1 MPQIFPARLG
11 NITQPS
17 SCQGK
22 TPKSNKHANR
32 DSTAHLHSM
41 ESSRNTFAYRPLDV
55 EKREIRLVILA
66 PASSF
71 EDDIHC
77 TLQHVSLDEDPQYEA
92 LSYTWGDENVTDEIF
107 LNSQSFQVTT
117 NLVSFLRHLRLAS
130 QPRTLWADAIAINQR
145 DMKERGHQ
153 VAYMGEVYKSAQC
166 DLLWLGPEARGSSEA
181 LRLLDDLS
189 SQSSRTAVW
198 SRLKQLDKVDL
209 RRLSKIFIQQP
220 VLTRIWII
228 QELILAKNIRLFYGR
243 RSLPW
248 TTAQHIAIEYWHRF
262 SLSNFSFFRD
272 EIGHLGN
279 MLSISLE
286 RSPPSTEEK
295 DLLDTWVTFS
305 ECRCKDN
312 RDKVYGILNLANNLN
327 IQPDYEISPEVLFGL
342 VTRAHLSLR
351 QDVDIL
357 RFCQRSHR
365 PEDTHPSNMDTMHI
379 LPSWVP
385 DFGSGLSD
393 SVFATQE
400 ANIQFTRA
408 PWSDISQQDLN
419 EAGSPQTLK
428 LRGLILDI
436 IPKVDLGCQ
445 MREKLF
451 TGRQALVSA
460 LREGYSY
467 LERSRIPGA
476 RYFNGDDFHEAYWR
490 TLVSDRF
497 REGRGMAHE
506 RINDKSYFWRECLE
520 SLLSDVQV
528 EEQSHADQLKDW
540 LVFCAT
546 GSIFCLTKKDYMALV
561 PKNAESGDLI
571 CALYGGRLHYVLR
584 PVSGDPDSEMVRV
597 IGAAYVHGLMDG
609 KVIQL
614 RDEGVLKERVFTLV

>member
-1 MPQIFPARLG
+1 MPQNFSERLG

-22 TPKSNKHANR
+22 TPKSTKHANR
-32 DSTAHLHSM
+32 DSTAHLYSM

-77 TLQHVSLDEDPQYEA
+77 TLQHVLLNEDPQYEA
-92 LSYTWGDENVTDEIF
+92 LSYTWGDENLTDEIF
-107 LNSQSFQVTT
+107 LDGQSFQVTT
-117 NLVSFLRHLRLAS
+117 NLVSFLRHLRLTS
-130 QPRTLWADAIAINQR
+130 QPRILWADAIAINQR
-145 DMKERGHQ
+145 DTKERGHQ
-153 VAYMGEVYKSAQC
+153 VAFMGEVYKSAQC
-166 DLLWLGPEARGSSEA
+166 DLLWLGPEAPDSSNA
-181 LRLLDDLS
+181 LRLLVDLS
-189 SQSSRTAVW
+189 SQSSRTAVQ
-198 SRLKQLDKVDL
+198 SLL
-209 RRLSKIFIQQP
+209 RRLDIVKLRRIFKIFIQQP

-228 QELILAKNIRLFYGR
+228 QELILAKNIRLFCGR
-243 RSLPW
+243 RSLQW
-248 TTAQHIAIEYWHRF
+248 TTAQDIAIEYLHRF
-262 SLSNFSFFRD
+262 SLSNSSSFRD
-272 EIGHLGN
+272 GNDHLLN
-279 MLSISLE
+279 MLSVSIK
-286 RSPPSTEEK
+286 RSPSSTEEK

-305 ECRCKDN
+305 ECHCKDI

-365 PEDTHPSNMDTMHI
+365 PEDTHTSNMNTVHI

-385 DFGSGLSD
+385 DFGSGLHFSI
-393 SVFATQE
+393 FATQE
-400 ANIQFTRA
+400 ANITFTKS
-408 PWSDISQQDLN
+408 PWSNTSQQDLN
-419 EAGSPQTLK
+419 EAGSPETLK

-436 IPKVDLGCQ
+436 IPEVDFGCQ
-445 MREKLF
+445 MRETAGIHKNN
-451 TGRQALVSA
+451 ASA
-460 LREGYSY
+460 FREGYSY

-490 TLVSDRF
+490 TLVSGRF
-497 REGRGMAHE
+497 REGPSMAHE
-506 RINDKSYFWRECLE
+506 RISDKSYFWRECLE

-528 EEQSHADQLKDW
+528 EEQSHADQLKNW
-540 LVFCAT
+540 LAICAAV
-546 GSIFCLTKKDYMALV
+546 SIFCLTKKDYMALV
-561 PKNAESGDLI
+561 PENAESGDVI

-584 PVSGDPDSEMVRV
+584 PVFGDPDSEMMRV
-597 IGAAYVHGLMDG
+597 VGPAYVHGLMDG

>member
-1 MPQIFPARLG
+1 
-11 NITQPS
+11 
-17 SCQGK
+17 
-22 TPKSNKHANR
+22 
-32 DSTAHLHSM
+32 M

-55 EKREIRLVILA
+55 ENREIRLVILA

-77 TLQHVSLDEDPQYEA
+77 TLQPVSLNEDPQYEA

-107 LNSQSFQVTT
+107 LDGQSFQVTT

-130 QPRTLWADAIAINQR
+130 QPRVLWADAIAINQR
-145 DMKERGHQ
+145 DPTERGHQ
-153 VAYMGEVYKSAQC
+153 VAFMGEVYKSAQC
-166 DLLWLGPEARGSSEA
+166 DLLWLGPEASDSSKA
-181 LRLLDDLS
+181 LRLLVDLS
-189 SQSSRTAVW
+189 SQSSRTAVQ
-198 SRLKQLDKVDL
+198 SRLEQLDMTQL
-209 RRLSKIFIQQP
+209 RCLFKIFIQQP

-228 QELILAKNIRLFYGR
+228 QELILAKNIRLFCGR
-243 RSLPW
+243 RSLQW
-248 TTAQHIAIEYWHRF
+248 TTAQEIAIEYWNRF

-272 EIGHLGN
+272 EIYHLGN
-279 MLSISLE
+279 MLSMSLE
-286 RSPPSTEEK
+286 RSPSSTEEK
-295 DLLDTWVTFS
+295 DLLDTWVAFS

-365 PEDTHPSNMDTMHI
+365 PEDTHPSNMDTMRI

-385 DFGSGLSD
+385 DFGSGLHASP
-393 SVFATQE
+393 FITQE
-400 ANIQFTRA
+400 ANIKFTRT
-408 PWSDISQQDLN
+408 PWSNTSQQDLN
-419 EAGSPQTLK
+419 EAGSPETLT
-428 LRGLILDI
+428 LRGMILDI
-436 IPKVDLGCQ
+436 IPKVDFGCQ
-445 MREKLF
+445 MRE
-451 TGRQALVSA
+451 TALTREGNASA
-460 LREGYSY
+460 FREGYSF
-467 LERSRIPGA
+467 LEKSRIPGA

-490 TLVSDRF
+490 TLVGDRF
-497 REGRGMAHE
+497 CEGPGMACE
-506 RINDKSYFWRECLE
+506 RISDKSYFWRECLK

-528 EEQSHADQLKDW
+528 EEQSHADQLKNW
-540 LVFCAT
+540 LAICAAF
-546 GSIFCLTKKDYMALV
+546 SIFCLTKKDYMALI
-561 PKNAESGDLI
+561 PENAESGDVI

-584 PVSGDPDSEMVRV
+584 PVFGDPDSEMMRV
-597 IGAAYVHGLMDG
+597 VGPAYVHGLMDG